1 VLNLYFRYRTREILS
16 LHLPYHNKEEKEL
29 ALLISEGDE
38 MAFKQLY
45 NALLPYLAGSGIK
58 ILKSEDAVAEVIQ
71 ETLVRVWVHREKL
84 RQVNYPR
91 AWIYRVFSNEC
102 FRYLKKYGLLHIPL
116 EAVAEMELDAVVNNA
131 ELAYSMKETKEIIHH
146 VVTSLS
152 PRQRQIYQLSREQ
165 GLKIPE
171 IAAELGLASKYV
183 KKTLMV
189 ALHIIRRQLIKAGK
203 LYFLLVIFL
212 SSG

>member
-1 VLNLYFRYRTREILS
+1 MLNLYFRHCISKTLS
-16 LHLPYHNKEEKEL
+16 LHLPYSNKEEKEL

-38 MAFKQLY
+38 CAFKQLY
-45 NALLPYLAGSGIK
+45 DLLLPYLAGSGIK
-58 ILKSEDAVAEVIQ
+58 ILRSEEAVAEVIQ
-71 ETLVRVWVHREKL
+71 ETLIRVWVHREKL

-91 AWIYRVFSNEC
+91 AWVYRIFSNEC
-102 FRYLKKYGLLHIPL
+102 FRYLKKYGLQPISLQAI
-116 EAVAEMELDAVVNNA
+116 ADMKQGVNNV
-131 ELAYSMKETKEIIHH
+131 EMAYSMKETKEIIHH

-189 ALHIIRRQLIKAGK
+189 ALHTIRRQLTKAGK
-203 LYFLLVIFL
+203 LYLLLVIFL
-212 SSG
+212 SSR

>member
-1 VLNLYFRYRTREILS
+1 LYFRHRIREILS
-16 LHLPYHNKEEKEL
+16 LHLPYRNKDEKEL

-38 MAFKQLY
+38 LAFKQLY
-45 NALLPYLAGSGIK
+45 NRLLPYLAGTGIK
-58 ILKSEDAVAEVIQ
+58 ILKSEVAVAEVIQ
-71 ETLVRVWVHREKL
+71 ETLIRIWVHREKL

-102 FRYLKKYGLLHIPL
+102 FRYLKKYGLQPIPL
-116 EAVAEMELDAVVNNA
+116 EAVTEMELDEGVNNA
-131 ELAYSMKETKEIIHH
+131 ELAYSMKETKEIIHQ

-183 KKTLMV
+183 KKTLLV
-189 ALHIIRRQLIKAGK
+189 ALHTIRRQLTKAGK
-203 LYFLLVIFL
+203 GYFLLVIFL
-212 SSG
+212 SSR

>member
-1 VLNLYFRYRTREILS
+1 LYFRHRIRETLS
-16 LHLPYHNKEEKEL
+16 LHLPYSNKDENEL

-45 NALLPYLAGSGIK
+45 NRLLPYLAGTGIK

-71 ETLVRVWVHREKL
+71 ETLVRIWVHREKL

-102 FRYLKKYGLLHIPL
+102 FRYLKKYGVQPIPL
-116 EAVAEMELDAVVNNA
+116 EAVTEELDESVNNA
-131 ELAYSMKETKEIIHH
+131 ELAYSMKETKEIIQQ

-183 KKTLMV
+183 KKTLLV
-189 ALHIIRRQLIKAGK
+189 ALHTIRRRLTKAGK
-203 LYFLLVIFL
+203 FYFLLVIFL
-212 SSG
+212 FSR